1 MTGTTVADTQ
11 RSGVIDALAAVQ
23 PENSRFLPAKFHD
36 KHRDNYTLEH
46 VSLPMK
52 KKRLEVTKSR
62 ETKERAPLVVAFLED
77 APISMFAPLS

>member
-36 KHRDNYTLEH
+36 THRGYILQH

-77 APISMFAPLS
+77 APISMFAPHS

>member
-36 KHRDNYTLEH
+36 THRGYYMLAY
-46 VSLPMK
+46 
-52 KKRLEVTKSR
+52 R
-62 ETKERAPLVVAFLED
+62 
-77 APISMFAPLS
+77 